1 MFSISSINKNVLNY
15 LYNCTTLFCKH
26 LQTIGYIVNFNI
38 FGLSNSSLGL
48 IYLIMESKRQQKFA
62 GVIQEDLAAIF
73 QREGMTFL
81 PNTLVTITKVRV
93 TPDLALARVFLSFF
107 NNTNTQVALQTIKL
121 HASEIRYKLGA
132 RIKDQVRIIP
142 QLEFFIDDTSEYVE
156 RMDKIFDKIH
166 KEESSSDNE

>member
-1 MFSISSINKNVLNY
+1 
-15 LYNCTTLFCKH
+15 
-26 LQTIGYIVNFNI
+26 
-38 FGLSNSSLGL
+38 
-48 IYLIMESKRQQKFA
+48 MESKRQQKFA

-73 QREGMTFL
+73 QREGMSFL

-107 NNTNTQVALQTIKL
+107 NNNNNHQALQTIKL

-142 QLEFFIDDTSEYVE
+142 QLEFFIDDTSDYVE
-156 RMDKIFDKIH
+156 RMDKIFDKIS
-166 KEESSSDNE
+166 KEERQKEE